1 MTTIANCSKN
11 GTDID
16 VFNTN
21 KHIKTNKATVPN
33 FPFLET
39 FILDPV
45 IKTYIEPI
53 RTKNSLINTA

>member
-33 FPFLET
+33 FHF
-39 FILDPV
+39 
-45 IKTYIEPI
+45 
-53 RTKNSLINTA
+53 

>member
-1 MTTIANCSKN
+1 MTIIANCSKN

-21 KHIKTNKATVPN
+21 KHIKTNRATVPY
-33 FPFLET
+33 FPFWET
-39 FILDPV
+39 FIFNPV

>member
-21 KHIKTNKATVPN
+21 KHIKTNKATVPYL
-33 FPFLET
+33 PFFET
-39 FILDPV
+39 LIFEPV
-45 IKTYIEPI
+45 IKTYIEPNK
-53 RTKNSLINTA
+53 TKHSLINIA